1 MAASLDEFQRIA
13 RFFAPLAKDFPGAL
27 DLKDDA
33 ALITPPAGHDLVV
46 TTDAIAEGTHFQR
59 TDPPASIAQRLLRS
73 NLSDLAAK
81 GAAPH
86 AYTLVVTLND
96 SVDDSWLAAF
106 SAALADDQRR
116 YGIHLAGGD
125 SLGTKGP
132 LHFCV
137 AAYGIAPVGAFIPR
151 KAAPDASYA
160 VYVSGAI
167 GDSHLGLRYL
177 LGEDFGLPVE
187 QRDYLIN
194 RHYAPSPRLELGQ
207 GLRGLAKAC
216 VDVSDGL
223 VADLGHIARLSG
235 LDITLQ
241 AKQIP
246 LSPAARAVLDKKPVI
261 FTDLITGGEDYE
273 LCFLVASADQA
284 RIDVL
289 ADDFNL
295 PLTLIGQAT
304 AGVGDVSVLD
314 AAQNIISI
322 PRAGWMHF

>member
-33 ALITPPAGHDLVV
+33 ALITPPVGHDLIV
-46 TTDAIAEGTHFQR
+46 TTDAMVEGTHFQH
-59 TDPPASIAQRLLRS
+59 TDSPASIAQRLLRS

-81 GAAPH
+81 GATPL

-96 SVDDSWLAAF
+96 SVDDAWLAAF

-125 SLGTKGP
+125 SLSTKGP
-132 LHFCV
+132 LHFTV
-137 AAYGIAPVGAFIPR
+137 AAYGITPVGAFIAR
-151 KAAPDASYA
+151 KTAPEASYA
-160 VYVSGAI
+160 VYVSGTI

-177 LGEDFGLPVE
+177 LGDDFGLSAD
-187 QRDYLIN
+187 QCAYLID
-194 RHYAPSPRLELGQ
+194 RHYAPTPRLELGQ

-235 LDITLQ
+235 LNVTLH
-241 AKQIP
+241 AEQIP
-246 LSPAARAVLDKKPVI
+246 LSPAARAALDKKSVI
-261 FTDLITGGEDYE
+261 FSDLITGGEDYE
-273 LCFLVASADQA
+273 LCFFVAEADA
-284 RIDVL
+284 PRVAILGRDL
-289 ADDFNL
+289 NL
-295 PLTLIGQAT
+295 PLTQIGVAV
-304 AGVGDVSVLD
+304 AGISGVRVLD
-314 AAQNIISI
+314 AAKNIISI